1 MEAPTPTP
9 AHSVVTNVR
18 FQGEETLRTE
28 DILATIAAEGE
39 SVAVVML
46 SGVQYYTG
54 QLFDMPAITRAGQE
68 KVVFA

>member
-9 AHSVVTNVR
+9 ARSVVTNVR